1 MNPNHIPLLKMALEY
16 LGDHPQPYGR
26 YAKRIKSQLALMQ
39 SYGRPITIQ
48 DWTRMAKL
56 LSEEA
61 ISRDIGAERIA
72 KTIYPLV
79 DGLGQHATTLCYIPA
94 HLACQ
99 QLLRFTGISVSNQI
113 KALLTE
119 VIIELQKLVTS
130 NGPKS

>member
-1 MNPNHIPLLKMALEY
+1 MNPDHITLLKMALEY
-16 LGDHPQPYGR
+16 LGDRPESYAR
-26 YAKRIKSQLALMQ
+26 YAKRIKSQLALLQ
-39 SYGRPITIQ
+39 SCGRPITIN

-94 HLACQ
+94 PFACR
-99 QLLRFTGISVSNQI
+99 QLLHFTGISVSTQI
-113 KALLTE
+113 KTLLTE

>member
-1 MNPNHIPLLKMALEY
+1 MNPDHITLLKMALEY
-16 LGDHPQPYGR
+16 LGDQPKSYAR

-39 SYGRPITIQ
+39 SCRRPITIN

-79 DGLGQHATTLCYIPA
+79 DGLGQHARTLCYIPA
-94 HLACQ
+94 PFACQ
-99 QLLRFTGISVSNQI
+99 QLLRLTGMRVSNQI

-119 VIIELQKLVTS
+119 IIIELQELVTS
-130 NGPKS
+130 NGSNT

>member
-1 MNPNHIPLLKMALEY
+1 MNTDYIPLLKMALEY
-16 LGDHPQPYGR
+16 LGDRPESYAR
-26 YAKRIKSQLALMQ
+26 YAKRIKSQLALLQ
-39 SYGRPITIQ
+39 SYGRPITIS

-79 DGLGQHATTLCYIPA
+79 DGLGQHARTLSYIPA
-94 HLACQ
+94 PFACQ
-99 QLLRFTGISVSNQI
+99 QLLRLTDVNVSTQI
-113 KALLTE
+113 RQLLTQ

-130 NGPKS
+130 QGPKT